1 MLRPSLYCFVSIL
14 TTLSDIHALFLFWPH
29 SVTCMLCFYS
39 DHTQWHTCF
48 VSILITLSDTHA
60 LFPFWPHPVTHMLCF
75 HSDQTTHCDTHALF
89 LFWPHTVTHMLCFHS
104 DHTQWHTFCFHSDHT
119 QWHTLFCFHSYHTW
133 WHTCFVSILTTLS
146 DAHAL
151 FPFWPHAVTHTKTD
165 LWIVTAVV
173 EVGLTSSTVMPR
185 QWLKPTCIHVDTRV
199 CVTSPQS
206 YRVAGFMTKS
216 VSSFAGKTSE
226 QSGLQ

>member
-39 DHTQWHTCF
+39 DHTEWHTCF

-89 LFWPHTVTHMLCFHS
+89 LFWPHLVTHMLCFHS
-104 DHTQWHTFCFHSDHT
+104 DHTQWHT
-119 QWHTLFCFHSYHTW
+119 
-133 WHTCFVSILTTLS
+133 CFVSILTTRS
-146 DAHAL
+146 DTHKNWFMNCDCSNRSWFDFINSNAQ
-151 FPFWPHAVTHTKTD
+151 AVIETNMYTCRHTC
-165 LWIVTAVV
+165 VCY
-173 EVGLTSSTVMPR
+173 LTSV
-185 QWLKPTCIHVDTRV
+185 I
-199 CVTSPQS
+199 
-206 YRVAGFMTKS
+206 
-216 VSSFAGKTSE
+216 
-226 QSGLQ
+226 